1 VRLLVAT
8 TNANKVREIR
18 ELLAGVPCELITL
31 EAYPAVSAP
40 EETGRT
46 FEENARQKA
55 LYYAAATGELTV
67 AEDSGLEIDAL
78 GGAPGVKSARFGGVE
93 TSYPQK
99 FAMLYEALR
108 AAGREAAGS
117 DMGSDTV
124 SDPAGG
130 DSAAR
135 FVCAVALARGE
146 RVVFEARGTVEG
158 RIAGEPKGDG
168 GFGYDPIFF
177 YPPYNRT
184 LAEVPQAQ
192 KSVVSHRGA
201 AFRKLREFLL
211 FGSEQP
217 ASQRRDLA

>member
-1 VRLLVAT
+1 MRLLVAT
-8 TNANKVREIR
+8 TNHNKVREIR
-18 ELLAGVPCELITL
+18 GLLAGVPCELITL
-31 EAYPAVSAP
+31 DAYPAVSAP

-55 LYYAAATGELTV
+55 LYYTAATGELTV

-78 GGAPGVKSARFGGVE
+78 GGVPGVESARFGGVE

-99 FAMLYEALR
+99 FAMLYDALR
-108 AAGREAAGS
+108 SAGR
-117 DMGSDTV
+117 D
-124 SDPAGG
+124 G
-130 DSAAR
+130 DDNTAR
-135 FVCAVALARGE
+135 FVCALTLARGE

-158 RIAGEPKGDG
+158 RIAPEPRGEG

-177 YPPYNRT
+177 YPPYDRT

-201 AFRKLREFLL
+201 AFRKLRQFLL
-211 FGSEQP
+211 TKERKGRED
-217 ASQRRDLA
+217 RRD

>member
-18 ELLAGVPCELITL
+18 ELLAGVSCELITL
-31 EAYPAVSAP
+31 DAYPAVSAP
-40 EETGRT
+40 DETGRT

-78 GGAPGVKSARFGGVE
+78 GGAPGVESARFGGVE

-99 FAMLYEALR
+99 FAVLYDALR
-108 AAGREAAGS
+108 AAGR
-117 DMGSDTV
+117 D
-124 SDPAGG
+124 GG
-130 DSAAR
+130 DNVAR

-158 RIAGEPKGDG
+158 LIAPEPKGEG

-177 YPPYNRT
+177 YPPYDRT
-184 LAEVPQAQ
+184 LADVPQAQ

-201 AFRKLREFLL
+201 AFRNLREFLL
-211 FGSEQP
+211 LSASEQ
-217 ASQRRDLA
+217 ATSQRRDLV